1 MSIQTD
7 TRIGNTRVSDELK
20 QLLLGLASHVHD
32 TYEIVKKIRTK
43 AHEEGFN
50 DDETYEL
57 LKDHLGRYLDRN
69 QVNYILYVKDQ
80 RKQKREAKA
89 LTNQQNDDK
98 NVPVLPAPDYDTISI
113 DQNKVLDEITQEQQ
127 EQTEKFNS
135 YKQDYALGDLRSQL
149 DSSKETVEIL
159 TLRNKE
165 LEDKYKEL
173 QSKTRISPS
182 NNIPMLE
189 GNNLRTKVIV
199 SQLFREILNLKGS
212 KMIYAKIVI
221 DVSQNKYIKLE
232 PVDDCKFKT

>member
-1 MSIQTD
+1 
-7 TRIGNTRVSDELK
+7 
-20 QLLLGLASHVHD
+20 
-32 TYEIVKKIRTK
+32 
-43 AHEEGFN
+43 
-50 DDETYEL
+50 
-57 LKDHLGRYLDRN
+57 
-69 QVNYILYVKDQ
+69 
-80 RKQKREAKA
+80 